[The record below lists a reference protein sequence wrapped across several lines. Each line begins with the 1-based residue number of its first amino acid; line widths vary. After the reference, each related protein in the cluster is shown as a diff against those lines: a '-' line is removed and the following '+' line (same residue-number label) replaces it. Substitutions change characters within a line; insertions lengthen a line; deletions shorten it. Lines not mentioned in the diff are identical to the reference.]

1 MSRKLVRC
9 ALVGIGGAGE
19 RADADE
25 EGRNASS
32 KPPLRR
38 GAVCACTVQSC
49 VRFDW
54 RVTRLKG
61 RAVVHQDVEQRLR
74 TTELTDGLQV
84 AIELHELIHGH
95 EHALQHERLRSGEE
109 TPQGSAPLMG
119 KGGGGLPATALRAAC
134 AAFGGPRSVHRWAS
148 RGVWGAAHAC
158 GAHLTGGEQ
167 CHERALQPILVGR
180 LVGSKPLEDRE
191 RLDQHLRTELRL
203 PLEVLVGELP
213 KEPHKLAHATE
224 VRKEGSVRVVSHE
237 DAHALQHS

>member
-1 MSRKLVRC
+1 MLVAMAVTETPSWRSTSWKKLRCCRRSSNSSAPSTCVPRVVSRKLVRC

-19 RADADE
+19 RANADE
-25 EGRNASS
+25 EGRDASS

-38 GAVCACTVQSC
+38 GAVCASTVQSC

-119 KGGGGLPATALRAAC
+119 KGGEGGASNSPARRVRRLRWLTLRPPVGQSRGVGGRACMWGAPHGWRAVPRAC
-134 AAFGGPRSVHRWAS
+134 AAAGTRRQT
-148 RGVWGAAHAC
+148 RG
-158 GAHLTGGEQ
+158 
-167 CHERALQPILVGR
+167 
-180 LVGSKPLEDRE
+180 
-191 RLDQHLRTELRL
+191 
-203 PLEVLVGELP
+203 
-213 KEPHKLAHATE
+213 
-224 VRKEGSVRVVSHE
+224 
-237 DAHALQHS
+237 

>member
-1 MSRKLVRC
+1 MAVTETPSWRSTSWKKLRCCRRSSSSSAPSTCVPRVVSRKLVRC
-9 ALVGIGGAGE
+9 ALVAIGGAGE

-119 KGGGGLPATALRAAC
+119 KGGGGLPATALRAPSAGGPVAGC
-134 AAFGGPRSVHRWAS
+134 GGPRMH
-148 RGVWGAAHAC
+148 
-158 GAHLTGGEQ
+158 
-167 CHERALQPILVGR
+167 VGR
-180 LVGSKPLEDRE
+180 TSRVESSATSVPYAICSIVPWLTTTNTPTRRKRRSISKSS
-191 RLDQHLRTELRL
+191 Q
-203 PLEVLVGELP
+203 
-213 KEPHKLAHATE
+213 K
-224 VRKEGSVRVVSHE
+224 
-237 DAHALQHS
+237 